1 LWRLAGRAAANS
13 RLIDLAG
20 LCWSPVPDAEA
31 MTASYCEMTMTLQRR
46 NIQRR
51 SIGIV
56 AHVDAGKAAFAAG
69 RPATAGAGDA
79 GAGARMAVVISK
91 RILRCFRFRICQ
103 ILFKDLYVWQAQG
116 SFTKQPVNPAA
127 FHRLGW

>member
-1 LWRLAGRAAANS
+1 
-13 RLIDLAG
+13 
-20 LCWSPVPDAEA
+20 VPDAEA

-51 SIGIV
+51 KIQRRKIQRHKIQRHNIGIV